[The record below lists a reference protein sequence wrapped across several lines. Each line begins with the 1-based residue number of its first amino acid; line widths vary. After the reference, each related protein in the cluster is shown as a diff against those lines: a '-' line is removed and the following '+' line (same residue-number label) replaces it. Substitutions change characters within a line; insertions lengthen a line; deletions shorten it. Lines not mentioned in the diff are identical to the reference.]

1 MMIDQSIFPWVIILV
16 LLITFFLF
24 FLDYESIVLGEN

>member
-1 MMIDQSIFPWVIILV
+1 MMVDQSIFSWVIIVV
-16 LLITFFLF
+16 LLITF